1 MSEITIIKGEEFK
14 IAVKKEIKR
23 DDIFISEY
31 RRAAVMLDEIAG
43 ALKETEKEKEVC
55 SWKESDFENNI
66 IAFCGER
73 GEGKSSVM
81 MSFANAVYE
90 DKNKKNIIFEECKNL
105 KNLKFAEPILIDPSL
120 FDDVHNVL
128 DIVLAK
134 LFRRFCA
141 YYEKDNQSMGE
152 QARERLLNRFQTV
165 YRYVSLINNQKQMLD
180 DEFDYEGNI
189 TKLKKLGES
198 SALKE
203 ELGKLVEEYLKVMGG
218 YEKESQLLLAIDDL
232 DLCSA
237 NAYRMTEQIR
247 KYLIIP
253 HVFIVISVKIE
264 QLELCIREK
273 NLKDF
278 QEIYK
283 NKEEN
288 IYGQLNREVEVMAE
302 RYVAKL
308 IPKKRRIY
316 LPKVQNFEEVHIVYK
331 ETQEGE
337 KLWDSNEKKGF
348 ICAVLDLIYDRTGMR
363 FLPEEGGSSYL
374 LPNNLR
380 DMISWMAVIAEMENP
395 EGKDAVYLQN
405 IKRFEKY
412 FHEWTEDSLEL
423 YNGLTLQDIGNMK
436 AFHLHRAARCILEEM
451 RQDID
456 RKFAEQSETFI
467 TNQPAGFSQIMS
479 CLENLKNRLMDMH
492 KGASI
497 CQLCTLYT
505 IKLNKF
511 LRNSQSDE
519 IVKFLGGYI
528 WGKGF
533 SGLIPAYGNTKIDR
547 SRFSIGMVKAFN
559 KILEKVDK
567 NAEGLEIPEDV
578 KRYTL
583 SNIPGQNRESYI
595 KAWTLLGLLSN
606 PQNDKGE
613 PQSLTDGAL
622 ISGNRQPSNHIQI
635 SLENYLA
642 GLCSLDFMY
651 EKMGMSLLGIEDEEF
666 QEVTAVL
673 ADKNQAGIQCART
686 IASNVDVALGV
697 RGYCMKNRNYK
708 ERTKDE
714 TERSRRLA
722 ELFFKNV
729 ADYMEQQ
736 GMKYKSYDL
745 DTFSV
750 GATENGIYI
759 SELYAEL
766 LDLSIQDRELK
777 NQQEESEQMEKA
789 LAEFRRNLEEIPEIW
804 SPKSVRVVRR
814 ITSTGAE
821 SVKRNMDNLATAVR
835 NYMWE
840 NKKQP
845 EGLEVEGLCQLY
857 ERVMEGYLKGKRRQ
871 LPEEVKEEYERLAAV
886 LDNMKTE
893 ADEN

>member
-1 MSEITIIKGEEFK
+1 MSEITIIRGEEFK

-90 DKNKKNIIFEECKNL
+90 DKNRKNIIFEECKNL

-203 ELGKLVEEYLKVMGG
+203 ELEKLVEEYLKVMGG

-237 NAYRMTEQIR
+237 NAYKMTEQIR

-467 TNQPAGFSQIMS
+467 KNQPAGFSQIMS

-497 CQLCTLYT
+497 CQLRTLYT

-528 WGKGF
+528 WGKVF

-622 ISGNRQPSNHIQI
+622 ISGNRQPSSYIQI

-651 EKMGMSLLGIEDEEF
+651 EKMGMSLLGIEDKEF
-666 QEVTAVL
+666 QKVTAVL

-697 RGYCMKNRNYK
+697 RDYCMKNRNYK

-714 TERSRRLA
+714 TERSRKLT
-722 ELFFKNV
+722 ELFLENV
-729 ADYMEQQ
+729 VKYMKQQ
-736 GMKYKSYDL
+736 GMEYKPHDL
-745 DTFSV
+745 DIFSV
-750 GATENGIYI
+750 GAAENGIYI

-777 NQQEESEQMEKA
+777 NQQEKSEQIEKA
-789 LAEFRRNLEEIPEIW
+789 VAEFRRNLEEIPEAW
-804 SPKSVRVVRR
+804 NPKPVRAFGKIKSAV
-814 ITSTGAE
+814 AE
-821 SVKRNMDNLATAVR
+821 SVKKNIDNLALDVK

-840 NKKQP
+840 HKRQP
-845 EGLEVEGLCQLY
+845 EGLDVEGLCQLY
-857 ERVMEGYLKGKRRQ
+857 ESVMQGYLKGKRTE
-871 LPEEVKEEYERLAAV
+871 LPEEVKKEYASLAGV
-886 LDNMKTE
+886 LDNMKTK

>member
-1 MSEITIIKGEEFK
+1 
-14 IAVKKEIKR
+14 
-23 DDIFISEY
+23 
-31 RRAAVMLDEIAG
+31 MLDEIAG

-141 YYEKDNQSMGE
+141 YYENNNQSVRE

-189 TKLKKLGES
+189 SKLKKLGES

-203 ELGKLVEEYLKVMGG
+203 ELEKLVKEYLKVIGG
-218 YEKESQLLLAIDDL
+218 CEKESQLLLAIDDL

-237 NAYRMTEQIR
+237 NAYKMTEQIR

-316 LPKVQNFEEVHIVYK
+316 LPKVQNFEEVHIVYT
-331 ETQEGE
+331 ETQGGE
-337 KLWDSNEKKGF
+337 RLWDSNEKKDF

-395 EGKDAVYLQN
+395 EGKDAVYLWN

-467 TNQPAGFSQIMS
+467 KNQPADFSQIMS

-497 CQLCTLYT
+497 CQLRTLYT

-622 ISGNRQPSNHIQI
+622 ISGNRQPSSYIQI

-651 EKMGMSLLGIEDEEF
+651 EKMGMRLLGIEDKEF
-666 QEVTAVL
+666 QKVTAVL

-686 IASNVDVALGV
+686 IASNVDVAMGV

-714 TERSRRLA
+714 TERSRKLT
-722 ELFFKNV
+722 ELFLENV
-729 ADYMEQQ
+729 VKYMKQQ
-736 GMKYKSYDL
+736 GMEYEPHDL
-745 DTFSV
+745 DIFSV

-777 NQQEESEQMEKA
+777 NRQEKSEQIEKA
-789 LAEFRRNLEEIPEIW
+789 VAEFRRNLEEIPEAW
-804 SPKSVRVVRR
+804 NPKPVNVVGRLS
-814 ITSTGAE
+814 STGAE
-821 SVKRNMDNLATAVR
+821 TVKRNLENLALDVK

-840 NKKQP
+840 HKRQP
-845 EGLEVEGLCQLY
+845 EGLDVEGLCQLY
-857 ERVMEGYLKGKRRQ
+857 ESVMQGYLKGKREK
-871 LPEEVKEEYERLAAV
+871 LPEEVKKEYKSFAVV
-886 LDNMKTE
+886 LDNMKTK

>member
-1 MSEITIIKGEEFK
+1 MSKITIVKGEEFK
-14 IAVKKEIKR
+14 ISVKKEIQEN
-23 DDIFISEY
+23 DIFINEY

-43 ALKETEKEKEVC
+43 VLKEAKKEEAVC

-81 MSFANAVYE
+81 LTFANAVYE
-90 DKNKKNIIFEECKNL
+90 DKNRENIIFKECKNL
-105 KNLKFAEPILIDPSL
+105 KNLNFAEPILIDPSL

-141 YYEKDNQSMGE
+141 YYENNNQSVGE

-189 TKLKKLGES
+189 SKLKKLGES

-203 ELGKLVEEYLKVMGG
+203 ELEKLVKEYLKVMGG
-218 YEKESQLLLAIDDL
+218 CEKESQLLLAIDDL

-237 NAYRMTEQIR
+237 NAYKMTEQIR

-288 IYGQLNREVEVMAE
+288 IYGQLNKEVEVMAE

-316 LPKVQNFEEVHIVYK
+316 LPKVQNFEEVRIVYK

-395 EGKDAVYLQN
+395 EGEDAVYLQN
-405 IKRFEKY
+405 IKKFEKY
-412 FHEWTEDSLEL
+412 FQEWTEDNLKL
-423 YNGLTLQDIGNMK
+423 YGGLDLQDIGNMK
-436 AFHLHRAARCILEEM
+436 AFYLHRAARCILEEI

-456 RKFAEQSETFI
+456 RKFAEQSESFI
-467 TNQPAGFSQIMS
+467 KNQPAGFSQIMS
-479 CLENLKNRLMDMH
+479 CLENLKNRLVDMH
-492 KGASI
+492 KGAGI
-497 CQLCTLYT
+497 CQLRTLYT

-511 LRNSQSDE
+511 LRSSRGNE
-519 IVKFLGGYI
+519 MVRFLDGYI

-547 SRFSIGMVKAFN
+547 SRFSIGMIKAFN

-595 KAWTLLGLLSN
+595 KAWMLLGLLSN
-606 PQNDKGE
+606 LQNDKGE
-613 PQSLTDGAL
+613 PQSLADGAL
-622 ISGNRQPSNHIQI
+622 ISGNRQPSSYIQI
-635 SLENYLA
+635 SLENYLV
-642 GLCSLDFMY
+642 GLCSLEFMY
-651 EKMGMSLLGIEDEEF
+651 EKMGMRLLGIEDKEF

-736 GMKYKSYDL
+736 GMKYEPHDL
-745 DTFSV
+745 DIFAV
-750 GATENGIYI
+750 GATEEGIYI

-766 LDLSIQDRELK
+766 LDLSIQDMELK
-777 NQQEESEQMEKA
+777 NQQEKSEQIEKA
-789 LAEFRRNLEEIPEIW
+789 VAEFRRDLEEIPEKW
-804 SPKSVRVVRR
+804 NPKPVNVAGW
-814 ITSTGAE
+814 INSTGAE
-821 SVKRNMDNLATAVR
+821 SVKRNLENLALDVK

-840 NKKQP
+840 HKRQP
-845 EGLEVEGLCQLY
+845 EGLDVEGLCKLY
-857 ERVMEGYLKGKRRQ
+857 ERVMQGYLKGKSTK
-871 LPEEVKEEYERLAAV
+871 LPEEMKEEYKRFAAV
-886 LDNMKTE
+886 LNSIKIKT
-893 ADEN
+893 DEN

>member
-363 FLPEEGGSSYL
+363 F
-374 LPNNLR
+374 
-380 DMISWMAVIAEMENP
+380 
-395 EGKDAVYLQN
+395 
-405 IKRFEKY
+405 
-412 FHEWTEDSLEL
+412 
-423 YNGLTLQDIGNMK
+423 
-436 AFHLHRAARCILEEM
+436 
-451 RQDID
+451 
-456 RKFAEQSETFI
+456 
-467 TNQPAGFSQIMS
+467 
-479 CLENLKNRLMDMH
+479 
-492 KGASI
+492 
-497 CQLCTLYT
+497 
-505 IKLNKF
+505 
-511 LRNSQSDE
+511 
-519 IVKFLGGYI
+519 
-528 WGKGF
+528 
-533 SGLIPAYGNTKIDR
+533 
-547 SRFSIGMVKAFN
+547 
-559 KILEKVDK
+559 
-567 NAEGLEIPEDV
+567 
-578 KRYTL
+578 
-583 SNIPGQNRESYI
+583 
-595 KAWTLLGLLSN
+595 
-606 PQNDKGE
+606 
-613 PQSLTDGAL
+613 
-622 ISGNRQPSNHIQI
+622 
-635 SLENYLA
+635 
-642 GLCSLDFMY
+642 
-651 EKMGMSLLGIEDEEF
+651 
-666 QEVTAVL
+666 
-673 ADKNQAGIQCART
+673 
-686 IASNVDVALGV
+686 
-697 RGYCMKNRNYK
+697 
-708 ERTKDE
+708 
-714 TERSRRLA
+714 
-722 ELFFKNV
+722 
-729 ADYMEQQ
+729 
-736 GMKYKSYDL
+736 
-745 DTFSV
+745 
-750 GATENGIYI
+750 
-759 SELYAEL
+759 
-766 LDLSIQDRELK
+766 
-777 NQQEESEQMEKA
+777 
-789 LAEFRRNLEEIPEIW
+789 
-804 SPKSVRVVRR
+804 
-814 ITSTGAE
+814 
-821 SVKRNMDNLATAVR
+821 
-835 NYMWE
+835 
-840 NKKQP
+840 
-845 EGLEVEGLCQLY
+845 
-857 ERVMEGYLKGKRRQ
+857 
-871 LPEEVKEEYERLAAV
+871 
-886 LDNMKTE
+886 
-893 ADEN
+893 